1 MPVPLALL
9 RRRAF
14 LVLALAGSLQA
25 LPSLAQGDPP
35 LPSMGG
41 DLPDGVRI
49 AQQEERALPAQR
61 VDPETLRKL
70 ERQAEKERARQE
82 KEVRKAAE
90 RERKRVE
97 KERREQEKAMRLNP
111 RPPSS
116 PQPPVRVAT
125 PVRPQAPPRVLAAI
139 WSQLVPSQRITSLV
153 IHVRQQKLYVYQGK
167 KLAAIAPIC
176 TGNATHPTPMG
187 RFTIVQKDRNH
198 LSNRYGCFVDNATGR
213 IVDGNAI
220 LGQPAPAGTH
230 YEAAEMPHFLRI
242 TSDGVGLHGGYLPG
256 FAASHGCI
264 RLPKSF
270 ASEIFELV
278 QDGTPVSVVE

>member
-1 MPVPLALL
+1 MSVPLAPH

-14 LVLALAGSLQA
+14 HFVFLAGALQA
-25 LPSLAQGDPP
+25 LPSLAPAAPPLLSAADPP
-35 LPSMGG
+35 GG
-41 DLPDGVRI
+41 VWL
-49 AQQEERALPAQR
+49 AQPEESVLPAQS

-70 ERQAEKERARQE
+70 EKQAEKEKARQE
-82 KEVRKAAE
+82 KEMRKAAE
-90 RERKRVE
+90 RERKRLD
-97 KERREQEKAMRLNP
+97 KERQTQEKAMRGHP
-111 RPPSS
+111 KPTSS
-116 PQPPVRVAT
+116 SEPQVRVAI
-125 PVRPQAPPRVLAAI
+125 PVRPQAPPRVLPAI
-139 WSQLVPSQRITSLV
+139 WSQLVPSKKITSLV

-187 RFTIVQKDRNH
+187 RFTIIQKDRNH
-198 LSNRYGCFVDNATGR
+198 LSSRYGCFVDNVTGR

-220 LGQPAPAGTH
+220 LGQRPPPGTH

-256 FAASHGCI
+256 YAASHGCI

-270 ASEIFELV
+270 ASELFEFV
-278 QDGTPVSVVE
+278 PDGTPVSVVE